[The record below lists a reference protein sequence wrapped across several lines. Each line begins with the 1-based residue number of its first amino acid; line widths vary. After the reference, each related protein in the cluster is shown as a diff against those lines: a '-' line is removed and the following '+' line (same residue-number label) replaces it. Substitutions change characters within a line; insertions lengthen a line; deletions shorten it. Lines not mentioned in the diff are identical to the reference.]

1 MAVIFGIFVMVNQI
15 FSSPT
20 FEATASSLTQ
30 NATAKTFRISL
41 TAARV
46 HRTILISM
54 LPRFAARTPS
64 QVGDGAARHA
74 TAAEALQ
81 RKHNQSKS

>member
-20 FEATASSLTQ
+20 FEASASSLTQ

-46 HRTILISM
+46 EQFQFQCYLDLSLGRLVKWVM
-54 LPRFAARTPS
+54 ARYDTPPL
-64 QVGDGAARHA
+64 QKRYGAR
-74 TAAEALQ
+74 
-81 RKHNQSKS
+81 N

>member
-54 LPRFAARTPS
+54 LPRIAAS
-64 QVGDGAARHA
+64 QVGDGAARHD

-81 RKHNQSKS
+81 RKHNQSKG